1 MTLVDPARYQIVTRS
16 FRRRLGQKW
25 CLYINKLQLIQI
37 IADGMSH
44 FSTQLEIFQH
54 FWATQI
60 QITVAQAR
68 IVIGFNPILN
78 LKRSR
83 FSSIQHRQTVHV
95 KLYTSCSQL
104 VVGLLTRGYL
114 TSHFNDKLAAQAL
127 SCLHDLI

>member
-1 MTLVDPARYQIVTRS
+1 
-16 FRRRLGQKW
+16 
-25 CLYINKLQLIQI
+25 
-37 IADGMSH
+37 MSH

-68 IVIGFNPILN
+68 IVICFNPILN

-83 FSSIQHRQTVHV
+83 FSSIQYCQTVYV
-95 KLYTSCSQL
+95 KLYTSCGQL
-104 VVGLLTRGYL
+104 VIGLLTRGYL
-114 TSHFNDKLAAQAL
+114 TSHFNDKLAAQTL